1 MNNITNNQSSTSVYT
16 HLTQVQALY
25 SRLIQVK
32 IQLNL
37 LDRNLVNST
46 NAFNTLPTQ
55 QNLLVIE
62 NAWNQ
67 KLLFMKQLPQIIN
80 DIAVNLVEAT
90 KNVLTSLQVNL
101 LTNNRIN
108 VVLNDN
114 AIATILSM
122 VEQNSQQL
130 NIKELYRQ
138 LCIAQGIPMLL
149 SGIDIKAKIYQI
161 SIPNFTRLMVLIN
174 G

>member
-1 MNNITNNQSSTSVYT
+1 MNNITNNQSNTSVYT

-37 LDRNLVNST
+37 LDRNLDNAT

-114 AIATILSM
+114 AIATILSL

-130 NIKELYRQ
+130 CVLMYY
-138 LCIAQGIPMLL
+138 IAIVY
-149 SGIDIKAKIYQI
+149 SSKHSHAID
-161 SIPNFTRLMVLIN
+161 
-174 G
+174 

>member
-1 MNNITNNQSSTSVYT
+1 MNNTTNNQSNTSVYT

-32 IQLNL
+32 IQLNI
-37 LDRNLVNST
+37 LDRNLDNST

-67 KLLFMKQLPQIIN
+67 KLLFMRQLPQIIN
-80 DIAVNLVEAT
+80 DIAVNLMEAT
-90 KNVLTSLQVNL
+90 KMVLTSLQVNL
-101 LTNNRIN
+101 ITNNRIS

-114 AIATILSM
+114 AIISILSI

-130 NIKELYRQ
+130 YIKELYRQ
-138 LCIAQGIPMLL
+138 LCIAQGIPMQL
-149 SGIDIKAKIYQI
+149 SSIDTKASINQI
-161 SIPNFTRLMVLIN
+161 SIPGFNRLKALIL

>member
-1 MNNITNNQSSTSVYT
+1 MNNITNNQSNTSVYT

-37 LDRNLVNST
+37 LDRNLDNAT

-114 AIATILSM
+114 AIATILSL

-130 NIKELYRQ
+130 YIKE

-161 SIPNFTRLMVLIN
+161 SIPNFTRLMALIN